1 MKCSRLNPQV
11 NQDWQGRR
19 LMRSAILLG
28 LVALSACAPGYRSA
42 GVPLP
47 ASFREAGD
55 TAQTTSLAT
64 SDSGAAVAVV
74 REQAAAAGT
83 TDYWTQLGDTT
94 LSRLIGEVARANL
107 DVRSARA
114 RVNAARSAKTRSALD
129 LTPGAIVSGGYA
141 RQRLSTASFPG
152 ATGVFPDQ
160 NVWDAGVTASW
171 DLDVF
176 GQIRQTVQAQGALVS
191 VAQEELRDVQVSLTA
206 ELARTYFELRG
217 AQEQLAVARQ
227 NAENQRRTFEVARVR
242 ADAGRGSAF
251 DTERAQALLS
261 TTLASIPAHEAQ
273 VAAAQY
279 RIGVLVGRPPAA
291 VAAELDPPGQI
302 PALPDS
308 VSIGTPEAVVRGRPD
323 VVAAERLAAAQGALV
338 GVAKASYL
346 PRITIGGSAGYVAPE
361 IRTVGARG
369 TLRYAVGPVIT
380 WPLLNLGRVKAE
392 VDVAAAR
399 EDAARLQYRGVVLAA
414 VADLEVTISQYRAAR
429 QRLELLAGASTASQ
443 HAAELALL
451 RFTEGATDLLQ
462 VLDAQRT
469 QLEAQDRLVQAR
481 IDAASAYAALY
492 RAVGGR

>member
-1 MKCSRLNPQV
+1 
-11 NQDWQGRR
+11 
-19 LMRSAILLG
+19 MRSAMLLG
-28 LVALSACAPGYRSA
+28 LVALAACAPGYQSA
-42 GVPLP
+42 GAPLP
-47 ASFREAGD
+47 ASFREVSD
-55 TAQTTSLAT
+55 TTRSTSSPAI
-64 SDSGAAVAVV
+64 DSGAATPVV

-94 LSRLIGEVARANL
+94 LSRLVGEVARANL
-107 DVRSARA
+107 DVRSAEA
-114 RVNAARSAKTRSALD
+114 RVSAARSAKTRSALD

-141 RQRLSTASFPG
+141 RQRLSTATFPG

-191 VAQEELRDVQVSLTA
+191 VAQEQLRDVQVSLTA

-217 AQEQLAVARQ
+217 AQEQLAVARR
-227 NAENQRRTFEVARVR
+227 NADNQRRTFEITKARL
-242 ADAGRGSAF
+242 DAGRGSSF

-291 VAAELDPPGQI
+291 VAAELDQAAPI
-302 PALPDS
+302 PALPD
-308 VSIGTPEAVVRGRPD
+308 VAAIGTPEEVVRGRPD
-323 VVAAERLAAAQGALV
+323 VAAAERLAAAQGALV
-338 GVAKASYL
+338 GAAKASYL
-346 PRITIGGSAGYVAPE
+346 PRITLGGSAGYAAPE
-361 IRTVGARG
+361 FRAVGDRS
-369 TLRYAVGPVIT
+369 TFRYAVGPVIS

-392 VDVAAAR
+392 VDAAAAR

-414 VADLEVTISQYRAAR
+414 VADLEVTISQYRASRERLAR
-429 QRLELLAGASTASQ
+429 LQEASTASQ

-469 QLEAQDRLVQAR
+469 QLDAQDRLAQAR
-481 IDAASAYAALY
+481 IDAAAAYAALY

>member
-1 MKCSRLNPQV
+1 
-11 NQDWQGRR
+11 
-19 LMRSAILLG
+19 MRSAILLG

-152 ATGVFPDQ
+152 ASGVFPDQ

-176 GQIRQTVQAQGALVS
+176 GQIRQTVQAQGALVG

-227 NAENQRRTFEVARVR
+227 NAENQRRTFEVAQVR

-261 TTLASIPAHEAQ
+261 LTLASIPAHEAQ

-346 PRITIGGSAGYVAPE
+346 PRITIGGSAGYAAPAF
-361 IRTVGARG
+361 RAVGDQG
-369 TLRYAVGPVIT
+369 TFRYAVGPVIS

-481 IDAASAYAALY
+481 IDAAAAYAALY

>member
-1 MKCSRLNPQV
+1 
-11 NQDWQGRR
+11 
-19 LMRSAILLG
+19 MRSAILLG
-28 LVALSACAPGYRSA
+28 LVGLVALAACAPGYKSA

-47 ASFREAGD
+47 ASFREV
-55 TAQTTSLAT
+55 
-64 SDSGAAVAVV
+64 SDSAPTAVTATTASAATAGAPVVQATAAVAV
-74 REQAAAAGT
+74 
-83 TDYWTQLGDTT
+83 DYWTQLGDTT
-94 LSRLIGEVARANL
+94 LSRLVGEVARANL
-107 DVRSARA
+107 DVRSAEA
-114 RVNAARSAKTRSALD
+114 RVSAARSAKIRSALD

-141 RQRLSTASFPG
+141 RQRLSTATFPG

-191 VAQEELRDVQVSLTA
+191 VAQEQLRDVQVSLTA

-217 AQEQLAVARQ
+217 AQEQLAVARR
-227 NAENQRRTFEVARVR
+227 NADNQRRTFEITKARL
-242 ADAGRGSAF
+242 DAGRGSSF

-291 VAAELDPPGQI
+291 VAAELDQAAPM
-302 PALPDS
+302 PALPD
-308 VSIGTPEAVVRGRPD
+308 VAAIGTPEEVVRGRPD
-323 VVAAERLAAAQGALV
+323 VAAAERLAAAQGALV
-338 GVAKASYL
+338 GAAKASYL
-346 PRITIGGSAGYVAPE
+346 PRITLGGSAGYAAPE
-361 IRTVGARG
+361 FRAVGDRS
-369 TLRYAVGPVIT
+369 TFRYAVGPVIS

-392 VDVAAAR
+392 VDAAAAR

-414 VADLEVTISQYRAAR
+414 VADLEVTISQYRASR
-429 QRLELLAGASTASQ
+429 ERLERLQEASTASQ

-469 QLEAQDRLVQAR
+469 QLDAQDRLAQAR
-481 IDAASAYAALY
+481 IDAAAAYAALY

>member
-1 MKCSRLNPQV
+1 
-11 NQDWQGRR
+11 
-19 LMRSAILLG
+19 MRSAMLLG
-28 LVALSACAPGYRSA
+28 LVALAACAPGYQSA
-42 GVPLP
+42 GAPLP
-47 ASFREAGD
+47 ASFREVSD
-55 TAQTTSLAT
+55 TTRSTSSPAI
-64 SDSGAAVAVV
+64 DSGAATPVV

-94 LSRLIGEVARANL
+94 LSRLVGEVARANL
-107 DVRSARA
+107 DVRSAEA
-114 RVNAARSAKTRSALD
+114 RVSAARSAKTRSALD

-141 RQRLSTASFPG
+141 RQRLSTATFPG

-191 VAQEELRDVQVSLTA
+191 VAQEQLRDVQVSLTA

-217 AQEQLAVARQ
+217 AQEQLAVARR
-227 NAENQRRTFEVARVR
+227 NADNQRRTFEITKARL
-242 ADAGRGSAF
+242 DAGRGSSF

-291 VAAELDPPGQI
+291 VAAELDQAAPM
-302 PALPDS
+302 PALPD
-308 VSIGTPEAVVRGRPD
+308 VAAIGTPEEVVRGRPD
-323 VVAAERLAAAQGALV
+323 VAAAERLAAAQGALV
-338 GVAKASYL
+338 GAAKASYL
-346 PRITIGGSAGYVAPE
+346 PRITLGGSAGYAAPE
-361 IRTVGARG
+361 FRAVGDRS
-369 TLRYAVGPVIT
+369 TFRYAVGPVIS

-392 VDVAAAR
+392 VDAAAAR

-414 VADLEVTISQYRAAR
+414 VADLEVTISQYRASR
-429 QRLELLAGASTASQ
+429 ERLERLQEASTASE
-443 HAAELALL
+443 HAAALALL

-469 QLEAQDRLVQAR
+469 QLDAQDRLAQAR
-481 IDAASAYAALY
+481 IDAAAAYAALY

>member
-1 MKCSRLNPQV
+1 
-11 NQDWQGRR
+11 
-19 LMRSAILLG
+19 MRSAMLLGLGG
-28 LVALSACAPGYRSA
+28 LVALAACAPGYRSA

-47 ASFREAGD
+47 ATFREV
-55 TAQTTSLAT
+55 
-64 SDSGAAVAVV
+64 SDSAPTAVTAVTAVTAATDSAATAVAPVV
-74 REQAAAAGT
+74 QAAAAGT
-83 TDYWTQLGDTT
+83 GDYWGQLGDTT

-152 ATGVFPDQ
+152 ASGVFPDQ

-176 GQIRQTVQAQGALVS
+176 GQVRQTVQAQGALVG

-242 ADAGRGSAF
+242 AEAGRGSAF
-251 DTERAQALLS
+251 DTERAQAQLS
-261 TTLASIPAHEAQ
+261 ITLASIPAHEAQ

-291 VAAELDPPGQI
+291 VAAELERPGQI
-302 PALPDS
+302 PALPDT

-323 VVAAERLAAAQGALV
+323 VAAAERLAAAQGALV
-338 GVAKASYL
+338 GAAKASYL
-346 PRITIGGSAGYVAPE
+346 PRITIGGSAGYAAPE
-361 IRTVGARG
+361 FRAVGDQG
-369 TLRYAVGPVIT
+369 TFRYAVGPVIS

-399 EDAARLQYRGVVLAA
+399 EDAARLRYRGVVLAA
-414 VADLEVTISQYRAAR
+414 MKDLEVTLSQYGAAR
-429 QRLELLAGASTASQ
+429 RRLEQLQEASRASE

-469 QLEAQDRLVQAR
+469 QLEAQDRLAQAR
-481 IDAASAYAALY
+481 IDAATAYAALY

>member
-1 MKCSRLNPQV
+1 
-11 NQDWQGRR
+11 
-19 LMRSAILLG
+19 MRSAILLG

-176 GQIRQTVQAQGALVS
+176 GQIRQTVQAQGALVG

-227 NAENQRRTFEVARVR
+227 NAENQRRTFEVAQVR

-261 TTLASIPAHEAQ
+261 LTLASIPAHEAQ

-346 PRITIGGSAGYVAPE
+346 PRITIGGSAGYAAPAF
-361 IRTVGARG
+361 RAVGDQG
-369 TLRYAVGPVIT
+369 TFRYAVGPVIS

>member
-1 MKCSRLNPQV
+1 
-11 NQDWQGRR
+11 
-19 LMRSAILLG
+19 MRSAILLG

-176 GQIRQTVQAQGALVS
+176 GQIRQTVQAQGALVG

-242 ADAGRGSAF
+242 AEAGRGSAF

-261 TTLASIPAHEAQ
+261 LTLASIPAHEAQ

-346 PRITIGGSAGYVAPE
+346 PRITIGGSAGYAAPAF
-361 IRTVGARG
+361 RAVGDQG
-369 TLRYAVGPVIT
+369 TFRYAVGPVIS

-481 IDAASAYAALY
+481 IDAAAAYAALY

>member
-1 MKCSRLNPQV
+1 M
-11 NQDWQGRR
+11 
-19 LMRSAILLG
+19 LLG
-28 LVALSACAPGYRSA
+28 LVALAACAPGYQSA
-42 GVPLP
+42 GAPLP
-47 ASFREAGD
+47 ASFREVSD
-55 TAQTTSLAT
+55 TTRSTSSPAI
-64 SDSGAAVAVV
+64 DSGAATPVV

-94 LSRLIGEVARANL
+94 LSRLVGEVARANL
-107 DVRSARA
+107 DVRSAEA
-114 RVNAARSAKTRSALD
+114 RVSAARSAKTRSALD

-141 RQRLSTASFPG
+141 RQRLSTATFPG

-191 VAQEELRDVQVSLTA
+191 VAQEQLRDVQVSLTA

-217 AQEQLAVARQ
+217 AQEQLAVARR
-227 NAENQRRTFEVARVR
+227 NADNQRRTFEITKARL
-242 ADAGRGSAF
+242 DAGRGSSF

-291 VAAELDPPGQI
+291 VAAELDQAAPM
-302 PALPDS
+302 PALPD
-308 VSIGTPEAVVRGRPD
+308 VAAIGTPEEVVRGRPD
-323 VVAAERLAAAQGALV
+323 VAAAERLAAAQGALV
-338 GVAKASYL
+338 GAAKASYL
-346 PRITIGGSAGYVAPE
+346 PRITLGGSAGYAAPE
-361 IRTVGARG
+361 FRAVGDRS
-369 TLRYAVGPVIT
+369 TFRYAVGPVIS

-392 VDVAAAR
+392 VDAAAAR

-414 VADLEVTISQYRAAR
+414 VADLEVTISQYRASR
-429 QRLELLAGASTASQ
+429 ERLERLQEASTASE
-443 HAAELALL
+443 HAAALALL

-469 QLEAQDRLVQAR
+469 QLDAQDRLAQAR
-481 IDAASAYAALY
+481 IDAAAAYAALY

>member
-1 MKCSRLNPQV
+1 
-11 NQDWQGRR
+11 
-19 LMRSAILLG
+19 MRSAMLLG
-28 LVALSACAPGYRSA
+28 LVALAACAPGYQSA
-42 GVPLP
+42 GAPLP
-47 ASFREAGD
+47 ASFREVSD
-55 TAQTTSLAT
+55 TTRSTSSPAI
-64 SDSGAAVAVV
+64 DSGAATPVV

-94 LSRLIGEVARANL
+94 LSRLVGEVARANL
-107 DVRSARA
+107 DVRSAEA
-114 RVNAARSAKTRSALD
+114 RVSAARSAKIRSALD

-141 RQRLSTASFPG
+141 RHRLSTATFPG

-191 VAQEELRDVQVSLTA
+191 VAQEQLRDVQVSLTA

-217 AQEQLAVARQ
+217 AQEQLAVARG
-227 NAENQRRTFEVARVR
+227 NADNQRRTFEITKARL
-242 ADAGRGSAF
+242 DAGRGSSF

-291 VAAELDPPGQI
+291 VAAELDQAAPI
-302 PALPDS
+302 PALPE
-308 VSIGTPEAVVRGRPD
+308 VAAIGTPEEVVRGRPD
-323 VVAAERLAAAQGALV
+323 VAAAERLAAAQGALV
-338 GVAKASYL
+338 GAAKASYL
-346 PRITIGGSAGYVAPE
+346 PRITLGGSAGYAAPE
-361 IRTVGARG
+361 FRAVGDRS
-369 TLRYAVGPVIT
+369 TFRYAVGPVIS

-392 VDVAAAR
+392 VDAAAAR

-414 VADLEVTISQYRAAR
+414 VADLEVTISQYRASR
-429 QRLELLAGASTASQ
+429 ERLERLQEASTASQ

-469 QLEAQDRLVQAR
+469 QLDAQDRLAQAR
-481 IDAASAYAALY
+481 IDAATAYAALY

>member
-1 MKCSRLNPQV
+1 
-11 NQDWQGRR
+11 
-19 LMRSAILLG
+19 MRSAMLLG
-28 LVALSACAPGYRSA
+28 LVALAACAPGYQSA
-42 GVPLP
+42 GAPLP
-47 ASFREAGD
+47 ASFREVSD
-55 TAQTTSLAT
+55 TTRSTSSPAI
-64 SDSGAAVAVV
+64 DSGAATPVV

-94 LSRLIGEVARANL
+94 LSRLVGEVARANL
-107 DVRSARA
+107 DVRSAEA
-114 RVNAARSAKTRSALD
+114 RVSAARSAKIRSALD

-141 RQRLSTASFPG
+141 RQRLSTATFPG

-191 VAQEELRDVQVSLTA
+191 VAQEQLRDVQVSLTA

-217 AQEQLAVARQ
+217 AQEQLAVARR
-227 NAENQRRTFEVARVR
+227 NADNQRRTFEITKARL
-242 ADAGRGSAF
+242 DAGRGSSF

-291 VAAELDPPGQI
+291 VAAELDQAAPM
-302 PALPDS
+302 PALPD
-308 VSIGTPEAVVRGRPD
+308 VAAIGTPEEVVRGRPD
-323 VVAAERLAAAQGALV
+323 VAAAERLAAAQGALV
-338 GVAKASYL
+338 GAAKASYL
-346 PRITIGGSAGYVAPE
+346 PRITLGGSAGYAAPE
-361 IRTVGARG
+361 FRAVGDRS
-369 TLRYAVGPVIT
+369 TFRYAVGPVIS

-392 VDVAAAR
+392 VDAAAAR
-399 EDAARLQYRGVVLAA
+399 EDARERLERLQ
-414 VADLEVTISQYRAAR
+414 E
-429 QRLELLAGASTASQ
+429 ASTASE
-443 HAAELALL
+443 HAAALALL

-469 QLEAQDRLVQAR
+469 QLDAQDRLAQAR
-481 IDAASAYAALY
+481 IDAAAAYAALY